1 LSWCRKLAS
10 WLIQTNLQ
18 VKELHHQFRV
28 RKTFQLSSSPSNLL
42 HTLQPLPSPQKIA
55 DVENFHLE
63 NNNVHNANDLL
74 DSMAQRPSGSW
85 DGKVSVGI
93 AK

>member
-1 LSWCRKLAS
+1 MQEAQKLINSSEFASQRAIPSISCSKNFSTSLLLIKSPPTLSNPCL
-10 WLIQTNLQ
+10 
-18 VKELHHQFRV
+18 
-28 RKTFQLSSSPSNLL
+28 
-42 HTLQPLPSPQKIA
+42 SPQKSA

-85 DGKVSVGI
+85 DGKVSAGI